1 MKFRTMLFASAAVM
15 FTTSAMAADDIT
27 GAFYLPT
34 KGKFLSNTS
43 LEMSRGKMDFGPSYV
58 EDVEKGLYASEE
70 LTYGITDNF
79 AVVGYI
85 GNHFDY
91 DKEYNND
98 HNFEYGVGVK
108 YNHNFD
114 KVLTQVGLGY
124 RTADLQS
131 WYGQDYDDEDFN
143 DRWAKFIQAEAKLG
157 YAFDCGLTPYTTFS
171 VLGGIDRGNNERVYN
186 WFAGAHKKWDRVA
199 ADLGVNYTFGKEAEW
214 KVDASGLG
222 DGHNENWALKGEL
235 HYFVKDN
242 FTVGAY
248 GSYYIGGDE
257 REDVDYDYTV
267 GLNAKVVF

>member
-1 MKFRTMLFASAAVM
+1 MKLRTMLLASAAAL
-15 FTTSAMAADDIT
+15 FATSAMAADDIT

-43 LEMSRGKMDFGPSYV
+43 LEMSRGKMDFGPAFE

-70 LTYGITDNF
+70 LTYGVTDNF

-98 HNFEYGVGVK
+98 HNFEYGVGMR

-124 RTADLQS
+124 MTYDVQS
-131 WYGQDYDDEDFN
+131 WYGQDADNGYN
-143 DRWAKFIQAEAKLG
+143 DRWSKFLKAEAKLG

-171 VLGGIDRGNNERVYN
+171 VLGQIDTGNNERVYE

-199 ADLGVNYTFGKEAEW
+199 AILGVNYIFGKEAEW
-214 KVDASGLG
+214 KVDDSGLG
-222 DGHNENWALKGEL
+222 DGHNEECPFRRTL
-235 HYFVKDN
+235 HSVMTSCFLLQPK
-242 FTVGAY
+242 
-248 GSYYIGGDE
+248 
-257 REDVDYDYTV
+257 
-267 GLNAKVVF
+267 